1 MKLVRFEWLL
11 LGVES
16 DDGNLLPF
24 KLFVLREEDSRQ
36 RRCKQDAASEQREPR
51 AHRSYDNVSPFDS
64 KFVTIDGM
72 DMAARE
78 RYSRQVLFS
87 GIGEAG
93 QEAILRS
100 HAVIAGCGAL
110 GSFHAAALARAGV
123 GRLTII
129 DRDYIESSNLHRQWL
144 FEEADAAEALPKA
157 IAAERHIQRMNSLIS
172 VRGVVADL
180 TAANAHD
187 LLDSADVI
195 LDGTDNFDVRY
206 LINDFAVSRGIPWI
220 YGAAVGSYGLTM
232 PVIPGRTPCLRCI
245 YPNPPEGAQPTC
257 ETTGVLNAIIS
268 AVASLQVADALKLLS
283 GHAEKVRARISTIDV
298 WEGTLR
304 QIDAPERDLDCP
316 CCARHEFPFLEE
328 RDLPPVTLCGRN
340 AVQIR
345 GRERP
350 VDLQELRARLLPL
363 GDVSANEF
371 ALRFSKNGYEMTL
384 FPDGRAIIKGTSDTG
399 VARSLY
405 AQYLG

>member
-1 MKLVRFEWLL
+1 
-11 LGVES
+11 
-16 DDGNLLPF
+16 
-24 KLFVLREEDSRQ
+24 
-36 RRCKQDAASEQREPR
+36 
-51 AHRSYDNVSPFDS
+51 
-64 KFVTIDGM
+64 
-72 DMAARE
+72 
-78 RYSRQVLFS
+78 
-87 GIGEAG
+87 
-93 QEAILRS
+93 
-100 HAVIAGCGAL
+100 L

-144 FEEADAAEALPKA
+144 FEEADAVEALPKA
-157 IAAERHIQRMNSLIS
+157 IAAERHIQRMNSRIS
-172 VRGVVADL
+172 ARGVVADL

-232 PVIPGRTPCLRCI
+232 PVIPGRTPCLRCV
-245 YPNPPEGAQPTC
+245 YPNPPDGAQPTC
-257 ETTGVLNAIIS
+257 ETAGVLNAVIS

-283 GHAEKVRARISTIDV
+283 GRPEKVRARISTIDV

-304 QIDAPERDLDCP
+304 QIDAPERDVDCP
-316 CCARHEFPFLEE
+316 CCARREFPFLEE

-350 VDLQELRARLLPL
+350 VDLQELRERLLPL
-363 GDVSANEF
+363 GQVSANEF